1 MNHQAPFLDSRK
13 VSIANPIMLKLALLG
28 IASVSAATTLRGH
41 ESALTHQHKASLAL
55 HTTLHEE
62 PTEEESGYGDEATAS
77 DTINKLDDQSTPDDD
92 DEESGYGDDDATGG
106 DESNQATG
114 KVDHDKAISDDST
127 QFEFKFAKKGEK
139 HWHVPAMKEIGY
151 FKGQAGMTKDGIN
164 KTLLENTFAPTM
176 IPTDGFAIRAAT
188 PLEKVNDTKLSPFV
202 PKTVTHGELVKMRL
216 SEDVAENSEVEGEL
230 KKKEAALSQQQT
242 QGACALMDAAL
253 LMARAARAEEEAAKG
268 EGQALVDIVKTI
280 CPALKYQYSFI
291 MRCKKCATMSERLA
305 KFYEPGFD
313 TKVFPGLEH
322 PNKCDTEKWPTKNF
336 GTSFCS
342 GGGGWLLLLFGWCTV
357 FCMLLLL
364 LCVCIPVPSVVSPL
378 NFFFLIVGGV
388 CPWWLQLL
396 KQH

>member
-1 MNHQAPFLDSRK
+1 MR
-13 VSIANPIMLKLALLG
+13 VLKLALLG
-28 IASVSAATTLRGH
+28 IGIASSVATTLRGH

-342 GGGGWLLLLFGWCTV
+342 CGCCWWCIVFCLLLL
-357 FCMLLLL
+357 LLLL

-378 NFFFLIVGGV
+378 NFLFLDGGGGGL